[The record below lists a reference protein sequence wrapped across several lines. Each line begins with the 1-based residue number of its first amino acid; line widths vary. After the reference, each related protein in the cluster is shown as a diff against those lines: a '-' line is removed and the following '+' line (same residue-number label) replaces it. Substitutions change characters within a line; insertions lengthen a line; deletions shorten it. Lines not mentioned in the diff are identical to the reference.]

1 MDKAFCRGL
10 LQLPQDRTLM
20 LFGAMGATSDPRKGF
35 PYLQSALKK
44 LAEDDGHENIEL
56 LVFGASAPSN
66 PPDLGFPVHYLG
78 WLHDDATMVA
88 LYSAADVVIAPSNE
102 DNLPN
107 VVLEALACGTPCVA
121 FDIGGLPDMIDH
133 QQNGYLA
140 VPFKSED
147 LALGISWVLK
157 DDERRRVLSA
167 NARAKVEAEFELSK
181 VSLRYRSLY
190 EELLTR

>member
-1 MDKAFCRGL
+1 
-10 LQLPQDRTLM
+10 
-20 LFGAMGATSDPRKGF
+20 
-35 PYLQSALKK
+35 
-44 LAEDDGHENIEL
+44 
-56 LVFGASAPSN
+56 
-66 PPDLGFPVHYLG
+66 
-78 WLHDDATMVA
+78 MVA

-147 LALGISWVLK
+147 LALGISWVLR

-181 VSLRYRSLY
+181 VSLRYRTLY